1 MRSQDIL
8 ALFEESLVVE
18 VELELEFVL
27 HHCIS
32 GVEEFFE
39 LFAVFELIA
48 FFDVA
53 DLEEG
58 KMLEIAYFLAVLA
71 FLLSWGGWE
80 YFGEFPVMVYHLKI
94 IVILNSTFYPNSKQS
109 LTNTLSFI
117 WVTDIRILMFWW
129 RNLNRKWKSFYDHDG
144 KSNFVFMG
152 NLQYE
157 IS

>member
-1 MRSQDIL
+1 M
-8 ALFEESLVVE
+8 VVE

-58 KMLEIAYFLAVLA
+58 KMLQIAYFLAVLA
-71 FLLSWGGWE
+71 FLLS
-80 YFGEFPVMVYHLKI
+80 
-94 IVILNSTFYPNSKQS
+94 
-109 LTNTLSFI
+109 
-117 WVTDIRILMFWW
+117 
-129 RNLNRKWKSFYDHDG
+129 
-144 KSNFVFMG
+144 
-152 NLQYE
+152 
-157 IS
+157 